1 MFFKRFFDLVLSVTG
16 LLIFGL
22 IILLLVIIASIDTKC
37 QGVFLQKRIGQFGKS
52 FTIFKIQTFSKDG
65 DISTFGNFLR
75 KYKLDE
81 LPQLVNI
88 LLGQM
93 SFVGPRPD
101 VPGYYDALEGK
112 ARKILALKP
121 GLFSRAAIKYY
132 NEESLLK
139 SQDNPQYYNDNIIF
153 PDKVSMNLEYYYQR
167 SMKEDFKIL
176 KASTKIIISSLL
188 SL

>member
-1 MFFKRFFDLVLSVTG
+1 MITKRLFDLVFSVIG

-22 IILLLVIIASIDTKC
+22 IILFLIIIASIDTKS
-37 QGVFLQKRIGQFGKS
+37 QGVFLQKRIGQFGKP
-52 FTIFKIQTFSKDG
+52 FTIFKIRTFSKDG

-101 VPGYYDALEGK
+101 IPGYYDTLEGEAK
-112 ARKILALKP
+112 KIITLKP
-121 GLFSRAAIKYY
+121 GLFSWAALKYY
-132 NEESLLK
+132 NEENLLK
-139 SQDNPQYYNDNIIF
+139 SQDNPQYYNNNIIF
-153 PDKVSMNLEYYYQR
+153 PDKVSMNLEYFYKR
-167 SMKEDFKIL
+167 SLKEDLKIL
-176 KASTKIIISSLL
+176 LASIKKIISNLISS
-188 SL
+188 

>member
-1 MFFKRFFDLVLSVTG
+1 MITKRLFDLVFSVIG

-22 IILLLVIIASIDTKC
+22 IILLLVIIASIDTKS
-37 QGVFLQKRIGQFGKS
+37 QGVFLQKRIGQFGKI
-52 FTIFKIQTFSKDG
+52 FTIFKIRTFSKDG

-121 GLFSRAAIKYY
+121 GLFSWAALKYY

-139 SQDNPQYYNDNIIF
+139 SQDNAQYYNKNIIF

>member
-1 MFFKRFFDLVLSVTG
+1 MKTKRLLDLVFSIIG

-22 IILLLVIIASIDTKC
+22 LILLLIIIASIDTKS
-37 QGVFLQKRIGQFGKS
+37 QGIFLQKRIGQFGKT
-52 FTIFKIQTFSKDG
+52 FTIFKIRTFSKNG
-65 DISTFGNFLR
+65 DISTFGDFLR

-81 LPQLVNI
+81 LPQLINI

-101 VPGYYDALEGK
+101 IPGYYDKLEGE
-112 ARKILALKP
+112 ARKILTLKP
-121 GLFSRAAIKYY
+121 GLFSWAALKYY
-132 NEESLLK
+132 SEESVLK

-167 SMKEDFKIL
+167 SMKEDLKIL
-176 KASTKIIISSLL
+176 RASIKRIISSLF
-188 SL
+188 SF